1 MRFILVCIVVIGYLI
16 LSIPIL
22 LVEWIIG
29 RFSPE
34 KKDISSLRIIQ
45 AVFRFIL
52 KITGAKITVI
62 GEENVPKDTT
72 CTLYRQP
79 QKLLRHTSY
88 IAVPFIKC
96 SLART
101 HVGVLYGLPWHHSEI
116 KRGHNTSRRAVQNNT
131 RIGCEHHQWPIRV
144 SPFPP
149 AFLH

>member
-1 MRFILVCIVVIGYLI
+1 MIRFILVCIVVIGYLI

-62 GEENVPKDTT
+62 GEENVPKGHT
-72 CTLYRQP
+72 CTLYRQTTEATSTYF
-79 QKLLRHTSY
+79 LLTPAVRSVQATLPKKEMEKNYLFFPHGCVISTVSSLTGKTSNRDS
-88 IAVPFIKC
+88 KQ
-96 SLART
+96 S
-101 HVGVLYGLPWHHSEI
+101 
-116 KRGHNTSRRAVQNNT
+116 
-131 RIGCEHHQWPIRV
+131 
-144 SPFPP
+144 
-149 AFLH
+149 